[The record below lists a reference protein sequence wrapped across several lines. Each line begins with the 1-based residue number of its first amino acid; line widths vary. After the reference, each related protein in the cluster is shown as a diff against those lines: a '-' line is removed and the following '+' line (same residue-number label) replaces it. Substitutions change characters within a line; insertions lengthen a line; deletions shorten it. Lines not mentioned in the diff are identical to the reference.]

1 VNEVAYLDQR
11 RRSMHGS
18 RSRFMGR
25 EREREKER
33 KKENG
38 LGEMKEGVY
47 KGFVASISGLIK
59 KKREL
64 RATQAVVW
72 WP

>member
-1 VNEVAYLDQR
+1 MKWRTLIKEEDPCMDRGVGLWEE
-11 RRSMHGS
+11 
-18 RSRFMGR
+18 R
-25 EREREKER
+25 ERERER